1 MSPLHMDG
9 AMIVE
14 NPYGNLPASQYGSL
28 PFYTFMCFLY
38 VISVIV
44 WGMLCISY
52 SKEVM
57 SVQIIILIVIVSF
70 VIDYSVKVLSLTVFN
85 NTGNNSFI
93 LSLLSIAVD
102 CTTRTLTRV
111 LTLLVC
117 MGLGVCHATVSGSM
131 CSLVT
136 FSVTYYLVSL
146 WDAYSSLYPSDN
158 NVIEYVRLF
167 VTSG

>member
-38 VISVIV
+38 VISVVV

-57 SVQIIILIVIVSF
+57 SVQIIILIVIVIGL
-70 VIDYSVKVLSLTVFN
+70 V
-85 NTGNNSFI
+85 
-93 LSLLSIAVD
+93 
-102 CTTRTLTRV
+102 RTLIRERRK
-111 LTLLVC
+111 
-117 MGLGVCHATVSGSM
+117 GARG
-131 CSLVT
+131 
-136 FSVTYYLVSL
+136 
-146 WDAYSSLYPSDN
+146 
-158 NVIEYVRLF
+158 
-167 VTSG
+167 

>member
-1 MSPLHMDG
+1 MDG

-28 PFYTFMCFLY
+28 PFSTWMCFLY
-38 VISVIV
+38 EITVVV

-70 VIDYSVKVLSLTVFN
+70 VIDYSMKVLSLTVFN

-111 LTLLVC
+111 LMLLVC
-117 MGLGVCHATVSGSM
+117 MGLGVCHATVNGSM

-136 FSVTYYLVSL
+136 FSVVYYLVSL
-146 WDAYSSLYPSDN
+146 WDAYSAMYPSDN
-158 NVIEYVRLF
+158 NVAEYVRLF

>member
-1 MSPLHMDG
+1 
-9 AMIVE
+9 MIVE

-38 VISVIV
+38 VISVVV

-70 VIDYSVKVLSLTVFN
+70 VIDYSMKVLSLTVFN

-111 LTLLVC
+111 LMLLVC
-117 MGLGVCHATVSGSM
+117 MGLGVWPRHRQWLHVQSRHLQRCLLPG
-131 CSLVT
+131 
-136 FSVTYYLVSL
+136 VSL
-146 WDAYSSLYPSDN
+146 GRLQR
-158 NVIEYVRLF
+158 NVPLRQQRRRVRAA
-167 VTSG
+167 VRHVG